1 MSCTYSVIT
10 EEEVQKERDEILN
23 ATCEQIRALA
33 SQIRAVLDQQNLCV
47 IGNEQK
53 IRESKELFERI
64 APLC

>member
-1 MSCTYSVIT
+1 MRYS
-10 EEEVQKERDEILN
+10 N

>member
-1 MSCTYSVIT
+1 M
-10 EEEVQKERDEILN
+10 QKERDEILN

>member
-1 MSCTYSVIT
+1 M
-10 EEEVQKERDEILN
+10 N